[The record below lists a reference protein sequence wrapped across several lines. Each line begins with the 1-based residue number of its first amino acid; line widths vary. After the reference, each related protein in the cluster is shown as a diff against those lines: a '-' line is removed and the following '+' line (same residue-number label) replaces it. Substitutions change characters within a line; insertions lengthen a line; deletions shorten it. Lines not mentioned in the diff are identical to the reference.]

1 MLHEHVYKRY
11 NGQINSNIL
20 KTGLQRSGLQM
31 QREKCPWQ
39 VKGQQAAG
47 PLAKALSTRPSG
59 CSQLSGPRPPG
70 LSVHTLVH
78 IGLQRPP
85 GAWSHPDRRVLHLPL
100 PLHRDFCVGCIFRF
114 CSVCG
119 EESGTNREEEQIR
132 KWENRTSN
140 NIENQYRL
148 PEWPPKLW
156 SALNSIFYLI

>member
-1 MLHEHVYKRY
+1 
-11 NGQINSNIL
+11 
-20 KTGLQRSGLQM
+20 M

-59 CSQLSGPRPPG
+59 CSQLSGPLPPG

-100 PLHRDFCVGCIFRF
+100 PLLSPLRLTLEHSDVCVDYIFRF
-114 CSVCG
+114 CGVCG
-119 EESGTNREEEQIR
+119 EEGGTNGEEEQMR
-132 KWENRTSN
+132 KRERVI
-140 NIENQYRL
+140 IEVS
-148 PEWPPKLW
+148 PSE
-156 SALNSIFYLI
+156 